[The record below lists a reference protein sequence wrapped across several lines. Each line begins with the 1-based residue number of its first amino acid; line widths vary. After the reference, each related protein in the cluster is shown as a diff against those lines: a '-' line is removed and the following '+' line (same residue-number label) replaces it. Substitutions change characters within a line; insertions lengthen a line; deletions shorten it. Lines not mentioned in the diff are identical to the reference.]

1 MKYFSTT
8 LPASA
13 LLLVIASSLCLYT
26 MVLPSFFSDFSP
38 PQDVDGSINDR
49 KSGLWQQ
56 GQSSSQAWWDNMTA
70 EGSTSC
76 QQVQTNVQQGLWI
89 DPNDGQYFVRL
100 VQQPAHQRPF
110 YVSVHKKGYDPL
122 RYSSIFE
129 KGTYYEHLVQ
139 SRFERILQEGNEQS
153 SSSNN
158 EAVVSVSASSLPI
171 VLDVGTN
178 IGYYSILSA
187 ARRHAVVS
195 FEINPSNLIRLCDS
209 IRWNQ
214 QQTSS
219 TTDVINQATTTA
231 PFAIRIFRNA
241 VSNRHNETVQVV
253 VPRNPG
259 AGHIKP
265 MKDQSNQQEQQATT
279 SYSSVAS
286 TITLDEF
293 AREHGWFTAGTT
305 TTPAGST
312 TPMMNI
318 AILKIDT
325 EGHEPYVLEGAKKL
339 LHSGMVRNVLL
350 EYRTKCQQAVVS
362 FLLDAG
368 YVLVDDPPDVETMKP
383 TTTTMLTVEAS
394 REYIVEMDRT
404 ARNWTNE
411 VGTRIGYQDLWFRW
425 ATWKLPA
432 Q

>member
-1 MKYFSTT
+1 MKLFSTT
-8 LPASA
+8 LQVSA
-13 LLLVIASSLCLYT
+13 LLLVIASSLCFYT
-26 MVLPSFFSDFSP
+26 MKLRSFNFSQQ
-38 PQDVDGSINDR
+38 QDVNGSVNDP

-56 GQSSSQAWWDNMTA
+56 GQSSSQAWWDIMTA

-76 QQVQTNVQQGLWI
+76 REVQSNVQQGLWI

-100 VQQPAHQRPF
+100 VQQPAHRHPF
-110 YVSVHKKGYDPL
+110 FVSVHKKGYDSL

-129 KGTYYEHLVQ
+129 TGTYYEHLVQ

-153 SSSNN
+153 SSNNN
-158 EAVVSVSASSLPI
+158 EAIVSASSLPM
-171 VLDVGTN
+171 VLDVGAN

-187 ARRHAVVS
+187 ARHHAVVS

-219 TTDVINQATTTA
+219 TSDVINQATTTA

-241 VSNRHNETVQVV
+241 VSNRHNEMVQVV
-253 VPRNPG
+253 VPKKNQG
-259 AGHIKP
+259 TGHVEPI
-265 MKDQSNQQEQQATT
+265 KDQSNQQQQEQQAATLN
-279 SYSSVAS
+279 SSVAS
-286 TITLDEF
+286 TITLDDF
-293 AREHGWFTAGTT
+293 AREHGWFTAVNT

-312 TPMMNI
+312 TPMVNI

-325 EGHEPYVLEGAKKL
+325 EGHEPYVLEGAKQL
-339 LHSGMVRNVLL
+339 LQSGIVRNVLL
-350 EYRTKCQQAVVS
+350 EYRTSFQPAVVS

-368 YVLVDDPPDVETMKP
+368 YVLVDDPPDVKTTKP

-394 REYIVEMDRT
+394 REYIFEMNR
-404 ARNWTNE
+404 AASNWTNE
-411 VGTRIGYQDLWFRW
+411 FGRRIGYQDLWFRW